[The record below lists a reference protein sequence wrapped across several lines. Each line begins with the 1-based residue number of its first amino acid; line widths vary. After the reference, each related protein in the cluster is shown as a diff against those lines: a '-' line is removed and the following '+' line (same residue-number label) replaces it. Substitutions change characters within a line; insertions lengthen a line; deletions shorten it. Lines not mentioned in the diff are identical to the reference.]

1 MKFLSLI
8 RFQLIVISFSFCLPA
23 FSNDEAR
30 KIVFVA
36 GNRSHG
42 WGAHEFNAGCLLM
55 EAHLKEALG
64 DNVKTRVYKSGWPKS
79 VDSFKDADAII
90 LFMDGGGGHPINR
103 NLEQVKKEI
112 DRGCGLMCMH
122 YAVEVPVGKSGKA
135 LQNWIGGYYE
145 TGWSINPHWIAE
157 SRLNKN
163 HPITRGVNNFKV
175 KDEWYFNMR
184 FREGKN
190 GVTPILE
197 AVPDDNARSGKSS
210 WPRGPKKHIV
220 EASGK
225 SETLC
230 WSVERNDG
238 GRGVGFTGA
247 HFHSNFADDGFR
259 KLVLNAVAW
268 TAGLDIPDKGLITHR
283 PNEKELDSNQDFKK
297 PNLSKK

>member
-1 MKFLSLI
+1 MNIKFILCVFIVTLSFVSHNLI
-8 RFQLIVISFSFCLPA
+8 HANEVT
-23 FSNDEAR
+23 

-42 WGAHEFNAGCLLM
+42 WGAHEFNAGSLLM
-55 EAHLKEALG
+55 ESHLKEALG
-64 DNVKTRVYKSGWPKS
+64 EKIETVVYKNGWPKNQ
-79 VDSFKDADAII
+79 DSFDGADAIV

-103 NLEQVKKEI
+103 NLVQVKKEI

-122 YAVEVPVGKSGKA
+122 YAVEVPLGKSGKA

-157 SRLNKN
+157 SRLNRK
-163 HPITRGVNNFKV
+163 HPISFGVEDFKV

-184 FREGKN
+184 FREGKE
-190 GVTPILE
+190 GVTSVLD
-197 AVPDDNARSGKSS
+197 AVPDDNARSGRSS

-220 EASGK
+220 EASGRA
-225 SETLC
+225 ETLC
-230 WSVERNDG
+230 WSVERKDG

-247 HFHSNFADDGFR
+247 HFHYNFGNDGFR

-268 TAGLDIPDKGLITHR
+268 TAGLEIPKNGLVTHR
-283 PNEKELDSNQDFKK
+283 PDVVELDANQDFKK
-297 PNLSKK
+297 PEKKK

>member
-1 MKFLSLI
+1 MNIKFILCAFIVTLSFVSHNLI
-8 RFQLIVISFSFCLPA
+8 HANEVT
-23 FSNDEAR
+23 

-42 WGAHEFNAGCLLM
+42 WGAHEFNAGSLLM
-55 EAHLKEALG
+55 ESHLKEALG
-64 DNVKTRVYKSGWPKS
+64 EKIETVVYKNGWPKNQ
-79 VDSFKDADAII
+79 DSFDGADAIV

-103 NLEQVKKEI
+103 NLVQVKKEI

-122 YAVEVPVGKSGKA
+122 YAVEVPLGKSGKA

-157 SRLNKN
+157 SRLNRK
-163 HPITRGVNNFKV
+163 HPISFGVEDFKV

-184 FREGKN
+184 FREGKE
-190 GVTPILE
+190 GVTSVLD
-197 AVPDDNARSGKSS
+197 AVPDDNARSGRSS

-220 EASGK
+220 EASGRA
-225 SETLC
+225 ETLC
-230 WSVERNDG
+230 WSVERKDG

-247 HFHSNFADDGFR
+247 HFHYNFGNDGFR

-268 TAGLDIPDKGLITHR
+268 TAGLEIPKKGLVTHR
-283 PNEKELDSNQDFKK
+283 PDEVELDANQDFKK
-297 PNLSKK
+297 PEKKK

>member
-1 MKFLSLI
+1 MNIKFFLSAFIVTLSFVSHNLI
-8 RFQLIVISFSFCLPA
+8 HANEVT
-23 FSNDEAR
+23 

-42 WGAHEFNAGCLLM
+42 WGAHEFNAGSLLM
-55 EAHLKEALG
+55 ESHLKEALG
-64 DNVKTRVYKSGWPKS
+64 EKIETVVYKNGWPKNQ
-79 VDSFKDADAII
+79 DSFDGADAIV

-103 NLEQVKKEI
+103 NLVQVKKEI

-122 YAVEVPVGKSGKA
+122 YAVEVPLGKSGKA

-157 SRLNKN
+157 SRLNRK
-163 HPITRGVNNFKV
+163 HPISFGVEDFKV

-184 FREGKN
+184 IREGKE
-190 GVTPILE
+190 GVTSVLD
-197 AVPDDNARSGKSS
+197 AVPDDNARSGRSS

-220 EASGK
+220 EASGRA
-225 SETLC
+225 ETLC
-230 WSVERNDG
+230 WSVERKDG

-247 HFHSNFADDGFR
+247 HFHYNFGNDGFR

-268 TAGLDIPDKGLITHR
+268 TAGLEIPKNGLVTHR
-283 PNEKELDSNQDFKK
+283 PDEVELDANQDFKK
-297 PNLSKK
+297 PEKKK

>member
-1 MKFLSLI
+1 MNINFILCSFI
-8 RFQLIVISFSFCLPA
+8 ATISF
-23 FSNDEAR
+23 FSHDLVHANDVT

-42 WGAHEFNAGCLLM
+42 WGAHEFNAGCMLM
-55 EAHLKEALG
+55 ESHLKEALG
-64 DNVKTRVYKSGWPKS
+64 EKVETVVYKNGWPKNQDPF
-79 VDSFKDADAII
+79 VDADAIV

-122 YAVEVPVGKSGKA
+122 YAVEVPVGNSGKA

-157 SRLNKN
+157 SKLNRK
-163 HPITRGVNNFKV
+163 HPITFGVQDFKV

-184 FREGKN
+184 FRQGKE
-190 GVTPILE
+190 GVTSVLD
-197 AVPDDNARSGKSS
+197 AVPDDNARSGRSS

-220 EASGK
+220 EASGRA
-225 SETLC
+225 ETLC

-247 HFHSNFADDGFR
+247 HFHYNFGNDGFR

-268 TAGLDIPDKGLITHR
+268 TAGLEIPKNGLVTHR
-283 PNEKELDSNQDFKK
+283 PDEVELDANQDFKK
-297 PNLSKK
+297 PEKKK

>member
-1 MKFLSLI
+1 MNIKFILCAFIVTLSFVSHNLI
-8 RFQLIVISFSFCLPA
+8 HANEVT
-23 FSNDEAR
+23 

-55 EAHLKEALG
+55 ESHLKEALG
-64 DNVKTRVYKSGWPKS
+64 DNVETVVYKNGWPKNQ
-79 VDSFKDADAII
+79 DSFDGADAIV

-103 NLEQVKKEI
+103 NLVQVKKEI

-122 YAVEVPVGKSGKA
+122 YAVEVPLGKSGKA

-157 SRLNKN
+157 SRLNRK
-163 HPITRGVNNFKV
+163 HPISFGVEDFKV

-184 FREGKN
+184 FREGKE
-190 GVTPILE
+190 GVTSVLD
-197 AVPDDNARSGKSS
+197 AVPDDNARSGRSS

-220 EASGK
+220 EASGRA
-225 SETLC
+225 ETLC
-230 WSVERNDG
+230 WSVKRKDG

-247 HFHSNFADDGFR
+247 HFHYNFGNDGFR

-268 TAGLDIPDKGLITHR
+268 TAGLEIPKNGLVTHR
-283 PNEKELDSNQDFKK
+283 PDEVELDANQDFKK
-297 PNLSKK
+297 PEKKK

>member
-1 MKFLSLI
+1 MNIKFILCAFIVTLSFVSHNLI
-8 RFQLIVISFSFCLPA
+8 HANEVT
-23 FSNDEAR
+23 

-42 WGAHEFNAGCLLM
+42 WGAHEFNAGSLLM
-55 EAHLKEALG
+55 ESHLKEALG
-64 DNVKTRVYKSGWPKS
+64 EKIETVVYKNGWPKNQ
-79 VDSFKDADAII
+79 DSFDGADAIV

-103 NLEQVKKEI
+103 NLVQVKKEI

-122 YAVEVPVGKSGKA
+122 YAVEVPLGKSGKA

-157 SRLNKN
+157 SRLNRK
-163 HPITRGVNNFKV
+163 HPISFGVEDFKV

-184 FREGKN
+184 FREGKE
-190 GVTPILE
+190 GVTSVLD
-197 AVPDDNARSGKSS
+197 AVPDDNARSGRSS

-220 EASGK
+220 EASGRA
-225 SETLC
+225 ETLC
-230 WSVERNDG
+230 WSVERKDG

-247 HFHSNFADDGFR
+247 HFHYNFGNDGFR

-268 TAGLDIPDKGLITHR
+268 LSLIHI
-283 PNEKELDSNQDFKK
+283 
-297 PNLSKK
+297 

>member
-1 MKFLSLI
+1 MNIKFILCAFIVTLSFVSHNLI
-8 RFQLIVISFSFCLPA
+8 HA
-23 FSNDEAR
+23 NDVT

-42 WGAHEFNAGCLLM
+42 WGAHEFNAGSLLM
-55 EAHLKEALG
+55 ESHLKEALG
-64 DNVKTRVYKSGWPKS
+64 EKIETVVYKNGWPKNQ
-79 VDSFKDADAII
+79 DSFDGADAIV

-103 NLEQVKKEI
+103 NLVQVKKEI

-122 YAVEVPVGKSGKA
+122 YAVEVPLGKSGKA

-157 SRLNKN
+157 SRLNRK
-163 HPITRGVNNFKV
+163 HPISFGVEDFKV

-184 FREGKN
+184 FREGKE
-190 GVTPILE
+190 GVTSVLD
-197 AVPDDNARSGKSS
+197 AVPDDNARSGRSS

-220 EASGK
+220 EASGRA
-225 SETLC
+225 ETLC
-230 WSVERNDG
+230 WSVERKDG

-247 HFHSNFADDGFR
+247 HFHYNFGNDGFR

-268 TAGLDIPDKGLITHR
+268 TAGLEIPKKGLVTHR
-283 PNEKELDSNQDFKK
+283 PDEVELDANQDFKK
-297 PNLSKK
+297 PEKKK

>member
-1 MKFLSLI
+1 MNIKFILCAFILTLSFFCHNLI
-8 RFQLIVISFSFCLPA
+8 HA
-23 FSNDEAR
+23 NDVT

-42 WGAHEFNAGCLLM
+42 WGAHEFNAGSLLM
-55 EAHLKEALG
+55 ESHLKEALG
-64 DNVKTRVYKSGWPKS
+64 EKIETVVYKNGWPKNQ
-79 VDSFKDADAII
+79 DSFDGADAIV

-103 NLEQVKKEI
+103 NLVQVKKEI

-157 SRLNKN
+157 SKLNRN
-163 HPITRGVNNFKV
+163 HPISFGVEDFKV

-184 FREGKN
+184 FREGKE
-190 GVTPILE
+190 GVTSVLD
-197 AVPDDNARSGKSS
+197 AVPDDNARSGRSS

-220 EASGK
+220 EASGRA
-225 SETLC
+225 ETLC
-230 WSVERNDG
+230 WSVERKDG

-247 HFHSNFADDGFR
+247 HFHYNFGNDGFR

-268 TAGLDIPDKGLITHR
+268 TAGLEIPKNGLVTHR
-283 PNEKELDSNQDFKK
+283 PDEVELDANQDFKK
-297 PNLSKK
+297 PEKKK